1 MKLKRNNKFFNFNTC
16 FGGAVAFL
24 IILAAVGA
32 DFFSPYNPSVISLE
46 EALCAP
52 SRAHI
57 LGCDSNG
64 SDVLSILLH
73 GSRLSLRVGVIATV
87 FSLIIGLLIGS
98 VAGYKGGYLDQWLM
112 RILDII
118 FAFPGIILAIAI
130 AAVMG
135 ASEFNIIIILS
146 ATGWAAYARLVRGEV
161 RALKEKEFI
170 QAAQSMGLRPWR
182 IVYRHIWPNIM
193 SPVMVMA
200 SFGIAGCILTETSLS
215 FLGVGV
221 PPGTPSWGS
230 LLDQGRG
237 HLIEAPHIST
247 FSGLII
253 AITILAFTLL
263 GEGLRE
269 YLDPKT

>member
-1 MKLKRNNKFFNFNTC
+1 MKEKNKFFNFNIC
-16 FGGAVAFL
+16 LGGGIAIL
-24 IILAAVGA
+24 IVLAALGA
-32 DFFSPYNPSVISLE
+32 DILSPYDPSIISLE
-46 EALCAP
+46 DTLCSP
-52 SRAHI
+52 SKEHL
-57 LGCDSNG
+57 LGCDSSG

-73 GSRLSLRVGVIATV
+73 GSRLSLRVGVIATI
-87 FSLIIGLLIGS
+87 FSLIIGLLVGS
-98 VAGYKGGYLDQWLM
+98 LAGYRGGYLDQLIM
-112 RILDII
+112 RILDVI

-135 ASEFNIIIILS
+135 ASEYNIIIILS
-146 ATGWAAYARLVRGEV
+146 LTGWAAYARLVRGEV
-161 RALKEKEFI
+161 RALKEREFI
-170 QAAQSMGLRPWR
+170 QAAQALGLSPWR
-182 IVYRHIWPNIM
+182 IIYRHVWPNII

-221 PPGTPSWGS
+221 PPGTPSWGG
-230 LLDQGRG
+230 LLDQGRSQ
-237 HLIEAPHIST
+237 LIEASHIST

-269 YLDPKT
+269 YLDPKS